1 MKRLNTSNAHA
12 PARVVAHMGPG
23 RPSQQ
28 GSAARAVHLT
38 PRGRVLVLLGLVALL
53 YAAFAL
59 GRAASSSQAAV
70 VSAPLPSL
78 SQTTVQPGETLWG
91 IARRL
96 SPDRDP
102 RRVVDELRQL
112 NHLPSGG
119 LQSGQQLLLPTTP
132 EALQASLRAP

>member
-59 GRAASSSQAAV
+59 GRAASQAAAV
-70 VSAPLPSL
+70 TAPSPSL

-91 IARRL
+91 FAQRV

-102 RRVVDELRQL
+102 RRVVDELRRL
-112 NHLPSGG
+112 NRLPSGG

-132 EALQASLRAP
+132 EALQASLRAS